1 MMTCLL
7 VVFSAVFVACDD
19 SDAPDTNQIK
29 GGVSLSAAQLQLTR
43 GGYMQFKGSG
53 LDQIET
59 VIFPEAISVTDIEV
73 VDQYTIRC
81 LVPDDAV
88 PGKVKLLHGDEVIET
103 GQIAFT
109 EPITLESFTP
119 SSVKAGDELT
129 IKGTYLNY
137 IDHVMFETGEAV
149 PVTPTRNEIKVVVP
163 VDASSGKVYL
173 VMTVV
178 QGTDTLINQ
187 IPSKEEIVVAT
198 PADIKLP
205 AGNVKAGSTI
215 SITGSLLRLV
225 KSVRFQNADD
235 VNVAQ
240 ADPTK
245 DISEISV
252 VVPANAKSGA
262 VTLVLHSGVEVA
274 AGTITL
280 VAPTVVIDNIKESYG
295 VDETVVIS
303 GTDLDLVV
311 TAAFTND
318 EAKAVTL
325 VDGKINLK
333 VTAAAQSGG
342 ITLTMANGNT
352 VVVDGFVTTKPVA
365 TFPSDATPLDELSIV
380 STLGS
385 RVKTVLFGEL
395 EAEATV
401 TDNGFKVIVPLDA
414 ETGKITLVMDNDENI
429 DAGSLTINAFTF
441 CAVTKFDAATTT
453 VGSLCAATIVNGVN
467 LTDVLLNGVSTKYLV
482 VGDKLYASVGV
493 KVGDN
498 QLTLVSGSV
507 NNTYTIKVIAS
518 GVVENVIWANGPL
531 MITWKEGGRVMI
543 PASAFNSVPLG
554 SKMRFY
560 FTDNDGKWA
569 QAQVNNGQWKS
580 FFTFVPSDVASY
592 DWYNVKNTERYYDV
606 VLTSDM
612 MTSIQNDKD
621 DDGNGIIIQ
630 GSDLIFSKVSILIDY
645 SAIAPI
651 WLGSAEVSGW
661 STSFTALTWGAYDFS
676 GLSVGQVVTVNYTAT
691 ADATMRIG
699 NGNWTAF
706 PSTLPIA
713 KESGD
718 TKDEGNI
725 TISAGTSS
733 ISFTLTA
740 EDISSI
746 QTKGGLGVYGGDFVV
761 NKVQIK

>member
-1 MMTCLL
+1 MKRLNKTLALMMCLL
-7 VVFSAVFVACDD
+7 VAFSTVFVACDD

-29 GGVSLSAAQLQLTR
+29 GGVSLNAAQLQVTR

-59 VIFPEAISVTDIEV
+59 IVFPEAISVSDIDV

-81 LVPDDAV
+81 LVPDGAV
-88 PGKVKLLHGDEVIET
+88 PGKVKLLYGDKVIET

-119 SSVKAGDELT
+119 SSVKAGEELT

-295 VDETVVIS
+295 VDESVVIS

-318 EAKAVTL
+318 EAKEVTL

-395 EAEATV
+395 EAGANV
-401 TDNGFKVIVPLDA
+401 ITDGFKVIVPLDA
-414 ETGKITLVMDNDENI
+414 ETGDITMVMDNGETVVVGNM
-429 DAGSLTINAFTF
+429 TINSYTF
-441 CAVTKFDAATTT
+441 CAVAEFAEETTT
-453 VGSLCAATIVNGVN
+453 IGNLLKCTVVNGAN
-467 LTDVLLNGVSTKYLV
+467 LKDVKLNGNSTGYILNGNV
-482 VGDKLYASVGV
+482 LFVNVGRNTGT
-493 KVGDN
+493 
-498 QLTLVSGSV
+498 QTMTLVSVSGTEVPYEVKVVGAGLVETVLYDTPLEINGWGGVDLPVAIDVPLPANSKIRIRVAKANSDLQVMDGYWGMGPNWAITDDAKKNTIVFSSDALKAGYVDVDFSGFHDENGNAWWDGKIKFNADGVIVSSVSVITDYSPAKTIYDTPVTIGGWDKSAQIEASVFASATVGQVITVVTSGVASDAQGSLK
-507 NNTYTIKVIAS
+507 TASDGWPAIAS
-518 GVVENVIWANGPL
+518 GTEYFDIKGDFTL
-531 MITWKEGGRVMI
+531 SIT
-543 PASAFNSVPLG
+543 A
-554 SKMRFY
+554 
-560 FTDNDGKWA
+560 D
-569 QAQVNNGQWKS
+569 
-580 FFTFVPSDVASY
+580 
-592 DWYNVKNTERYYDV
+592 
-606 VLTSDM
+606 VLTKLKS
-612 MTSIQNDKD
+612 T
-621 DDGNGIIIQ
+621 G
-630 GSDLIFSKVSILIDY
+630 LI
-645 SAIAPI
+645 
-651 WLGSAEVSGW
+651 VSGK
-661 STSFTALTWGAYDFS
+661 
-676 GLSVGQVVTVNYTAT
+676 NYT
-691 ADATMRIG
+691 IEKV
-699 NGNWTAF
+699 
-706 PSTLPIA
+706 TL
-713 KESGD
+713 K
-718 TKDEGNI
+718 
-725 TISAGTSS
+725 
-733 ISFTLTA
+733 
-740 EDISSI
+740 
-746 QTKGGLGVYGGDFVV
+746 
-761 NKVQIK
+761 